1 MRKLAL
7 SVLILSLAA
16 CSKLS
21 DDNYKQIKIGMNK
34 EEVESILGSPD
45 ECDGAF
51 SFEACTWGNEDRH
64 ITVGYAGDK
73 VLSKSKKGL

>member
-7 SVLILSLAA
+7 SIFILSLAA
-16 CSKLS
+16 CSKLTE
-21 DDNYKQIKIGMNK
+21 DNYKQIEIGMDR
-34 EEVESILGSPD
+34 EEVESILGAPD
-45 ECDGAF
+45 ECGGAL
-51 SFEACTWGNEDRH
+51 SFEACTWGDDNRH